1 LEKAGLNMCVK
12 KVYRTAAAGIILL
25 LFFHTPV
32 SADIYR
38 YVDKNGVWHFT
49 NIYTDT
55 RYRLYLATTHK
66 SSAEYIKEY
75 KGIIRQASKRFG
87 LDPSLI
93 KAVIKAES
101 DFDRE
106 AVSRVG
112 AQGLMQLMPQTA
124 DAMAVGDPF
133 DPEENIFGG
142 ARYLSQLLKRFNND
156 KLLALAAYN
165 AGPQAVET
173 HKGVPPYSETRT
185 FIKRVMSYYNS
196 FRAKAD

>member
-1 LEKAGLNMCVK
+1 MLAKSFYL
-12 KVYRTAAAGIILL
+12 TAASGLILL
-25 LFFHTPV
+25 LFFQAPA

-66 SSAEYIKEY
+66 SSTEYIKEY

-101 DFDRE
+101 DFDSE

-124 DAMAVGDPF
+124 DAMNVGDPF

-142 ARYLSQLLKRFNND
+142 ARYLSQLLKRFKNN
-156 KLLALAAYN
+156 KMLALAAYN
-165 AGPQAVET
+165 AGPEAVET

-185 FIKRVMSYYNS
+185 FIKRVINYYNS
-196 FRAKAD
+196 FRAKAK

>member
-1 LEKAGLNMCVK
+1 MCAK
-12 KVYRTAAAGIILL
+12 RVYQTAAAVIILL
-25 LFFHTPV
+25 LFCCAPV

-66 SSAEYIKEY
+66 TSSEYIKEY

-101 DFDRE
+101 DFDHE

-112 AQGLMQLMPQTA
+112 AQGLMQLMPRTA
-124 DAMAVGDPF
+124 DAMDVGDPF

-142 ARYLSQLLKRFNND
+142 ARYLSQLLKRFKNN

-165 AGPQAVET
+165 AGPEAVET
-173 HKGVPPYSETRT
+173 HKGVPPYSETRA
-185 FIKRVMSYYNS
+185 FIKKVMSYYKS
-196 FRAKAD
+196 FKANAK

>member
-1 LEKAGLNMCVK
+1 MRAKR
-12 KVYRTAAAGIILL
+12 VYPTAAAGIILL
-25 LFFHTPV
+25 LFFCTPAP
-32 SADIYR
+32 ADIYR

-66 SSAEYIKEY
+66 TSSEYIKEY
-75 KGIIRQASKRFG
+75 KGIIRQASRRFG
-87 LDPSLI
+87 LDPYLI

-101 DFDRE
+101 DFDHE

-112 AQGLMQLMPQTA
+112 AQGLMQLMPRTA
-124 DAMAVGDPF
+124 DAMNVGDPF

-142 ARYLSQLLKRFNND
+142 ARYLSRLLKRFKNN

-165 AGPQAVET
+165 AGPEAVET
-173 HKGVPPYSETRT
+173 HKGVPPYSETRA
-185 FIKRVMSYYNS
+185 FIRKVMAYYKS
-196 FRAKAD
+196 FRTKAK

>member
-1 LEKAGLNMCVK
+1 MCAEKF
-12 KVYRTAAAGIILL
+12 YRTAAAGIILL
-25 LFFHTPV
+25 LLFSSPA

-38 YVDKNGVWHFT
+38 YMDKNGVWHFT
-49 NIYTDT
+49 NIYTDN
-55 RYRLYLATTHK
+55 RYRLYLATTRK
-66 SSAEYIKEY
+66 TSSEYIKEY
-75 KGIIRQASKRFG
+75 KGIISQASKRFG

-101 DFDRE
+101 DFDHE

-124 DAMAVGDPF
+124 DAMDVGDPF

-142 ARYLSQLLKRFNND
+142 ARYLSQLLKRFKND

-165 AGPQAVET
+165 AGPEAVEI
-173 HKGVPPYSETRT
+173 HKGVPPYSETKT
-185 FIKRVMSYYNS
+185 FIKRVMNYYKL
-196 FRAKAD
+196 FRANAK

>member
-1 LEKAGLNMCVK
+1 MYAKRVCWTAVAGM
-12 KVYRTAAAGIILL
+12 ILL
-25 LFFHTPV
+25 LFFYAPV

-38 YVDKNGVWHFT
+38 YVDKKGVWHFT

-66 SSAEYIKEY
+66 TSSEYIKEY

-101 DFDRE
+101 DFDNE

-112 AQGLMQLMPQTA
+112 AQGLMQLMPRTA
-124 DAMAVGDPF
+124 DAMDVGDPF

-142 ARYLSQLLKRFNND
+142 ARYLSQLLKRFKNN

-165 AGPQAVET
+165 AGPEAVET
-173 HKGVPPYSETRT
+173 HKGVPPYSETRA
-185 FIKRVMSYYNS
+185 FIKKVMSYHKS
-196 FRAKAD
+196 FKANAK